1 MRRRTPSR
9 SSAGAGQ
16 LVARAPSVRLADM
29 RSNMLS
35 AITSGQVKDVIDLVE
50 RWSVAR
56 KARTVVGQTQSPE
69 EIVHDP
75 IRRELTDY
83 LYALGDERR
92 GELIA
97 LMLLGRG
104 DFDHSYQ
111 SVIEARTKY
120 TSADDQVAYL
130 ISKTVRLAEYL
141 RIGLDAVERSA

>member
-1 MRRRTPSR
+1 
-9 SSAGAGQ
+9 
-16 LVARAPSVRLADM
+16 M
-29 RSNMLS
+29 RSNILS

-50 RWSVAR
+50 RWSDSR
-56 KARTVVGQTQSPE
+56 KARTAVGQTQSPE
-69 EIVHDP
+69 EIMHDP
-75 IRRELTDY
+75 VRRELTDY